1 MKIEIHPDL
10 FLAGKTE
17 QPYSLARGIAL
28 LTTIQEMGNLRAACD
43 AQSISYRTGWA
54 ALIEMEKLLGGA
66 VVEMSRGRGT
76 TLTEFGQRLVWAEKL
91 IHARLDPLLESMAKE
106 VENEI
111 LDVLTRTNDHLKIL
125 ASHDFA
131 VALLG
136 DQLKAR
142 EVPLDLSYRGSL
154 EAISSLNRGL
164 CNIAGFHVPVGALEQ
179 AAIQQF
185 DRVLLK
191 SHVLVNLASRRQG
204 IIVKRGNPKSIWS
217 INDLLKP
224 EVQFVNRQPGS
235 GTRIILDLMLEQ
247 EGIAGLSINGFER
260 VELTHAAVAAYV
272 ASGKADVGMG
282 VEAAAR
288 QFDLDFIPMI
298 TERYFLVMDSKTIDD
313 ARFQPLLA
321 YLQSNEFR
329 TEVSKLPGYDSAE
342 TGVMMTREEAFPGWS
357 FR

>member
-10 FLAGKTE
+10 FLTGKTE

-66 VVEMSRGRGT
+66 IVEMSRGRGT
-76 TLTEFGQRLVWAEKL
+76 TLTEFGQQLVWAEKL
-91 IHARLDPLLESMAKE
+91 IHARLDPLLESMAME
-106 VENEI
+106 IEAEI
-111 LDVLTRTNDHLKIL
+111 LDVLARANDHLKIL

-136 DQLKAR
+136 EQLKKR
-142 EVPLDLSYRGSL
+142 DVSLDLSYRGSL

-164 CNIAGFHVPVGALEQ
+164 CNVAGFHVPVGALET
-179 AAIQQF
+179 AAIRQF
-185 DRVLLK
+185 ERVLLS
-191 SHVLVNLASRRQG
+191 SHVLINLASRRQG
-204 IIVKRGNPKSIWS
+204 IIVKHGNPKNIWS
-217 INDLLKP
+217 IKDLLNP
-224 EVQFVNRQPGS
+224 DVLFVNRQPGS

-247 EGIAGLSINGFER
+247 EGLSGLSVNGFER
-260 VELTHAAVAAYV
+260 IELTHAAVAAYV

-282 VEAAAR
+282 VETAAR
-288 QFDLDFIPMI
+288 QFDLDFIPLI
-298 TERYFLVMDSKTIDD
+298 TERYFLIVDKKTIDD
-313 ARFQPLLA
+313 ARIKPLLA
-321 YLQSNEFR
+321 YLKSNEFR

-342 TGVMMTREEAFPGWS
+342 TGVMMSREAAFPDGV